1 MFSYPFFNDKDV
13 KVKIIAKNILAAVLL
28 FTLNQSFATDNDM
41 AMHKSLLN
49 MQNQISDLEDKL
61 AAKDG
66 QIDELNYK
74 IKQLETENSSLRAQI
89 EKLNSAPAQNNDVS
103 DTQTAKEQSKF
114 VENGETKEI
123 PFERTSG
130 VGSATAK
137 KVETTKIAD
146 AKAQKD
152 EKSSSDGLDKADDK
166 AKKLYN
172 EAYALLNKGQFDK
185 SAKLFS
191 NYVEKYQYN
200 TLTPNAWYWLGQIQ
214 YKQNKYQDARISFL
228 NTAKFKGTA
237 KRADALYKLGI
248 TSKALGDKAKA
259 KRFFEVLI
267 KTYPTSS
274 SSTLA
279 KKELESLK

>member
-1 MFSYPFFNDKDV
+1 M
-13 KVKIIAKNILAAVLL
+13 KIIAKNILAAVLL
-28 FTLNQSFATDNDM
+28 FTLSSAYAGNNEM
-41 AMHKSLLN
+41 AMQKSLLN
-49 MQNQISDLEDKL
+49 MQNQISDLEDKI

-74 IKQLETENSSLRAQI
+74 IKQLETENSSLREQI
-89 EKLNSAPAQNNDVS
+89 AKLNSVSSQNLVPSENEN
-103 DTQTAKEQSKF
+103 QKESSKF
-114 VENGETKEI
+114 VANGETKEI

-137 KVETTKIAD
+137 KLDTVKTAESKTQNED
-146 AKAQKD
+146 
-152 EKSSSDGLDKADDK
+152 KSSSDGLDKVDDS

-191 NYVEKYQYN
+191 SYVEKYKNN

-214 YKQNKYQDARISFL
+214 YKQNKFQDARISFL

-237 KRADALYKLGI
+237 KRPDALYKLGI

-279 KKELESLK
+279 KKELESIK

>member
-130 VGSATAK
+130 FGSAAAK
-137 KVETTKIAD
+137 KVETAKNAD
-146 AKAQKD
+146 VKTQKT
-152 EKSSSDGLDKADDK
+152 ESPSSDGLDKADDS

-191 NYVEKYQYN
+191 NYVEKYKNN

-237 KRADALYKLGI
+237 KRDDALYKLGI
-248 TSKALGDKAKA
+248 TSKALGDNAKA

>member
-1 MFSYPFFNDKDV
+1 M
-13 KVKIIAKNILAAVLL
+13 KIIAKNILAAVLL
-28 FTLNQSFATDNDM
+28 FTLSHAYADNNDM
-41 AMHKSLLN
+41 AMQKSLLN

-74 IKQLETENSSLRAQI
+74 IKQLESENATLKDQI
-89 EKLNSAPAQNNDVS
+89 AKLNSSPSQNSVS
-103 DTQTAKEQSKF
+103 SDNESQKEQNKF

-130 VGSATAK
+130 IGSATAK
-137 KVETTKIAD
+137 KSDTVKTADTKT
-146 AKAQKD
+146 QKED
-152 EKSSSDGLDKADDK
+152 NPSSDGLDKADDS

-185 SAKLFS
+185 SAKLFTS
-191 NYVEKYQYN
+191 YVDKYKNN

-214 YKQNKYQDARISFL
+214 YKQNKFQDARISFL

-248 TSKALGDKAKA
+248 TSKALGDNAKA

>member
-1 MFSYPFFNDKDV
+1 M
-13 KVKIIAKNILAAVLL
+13 KIIAKNILAAVLL

-130 VGSATAK
+130 FGSATAK

-191 NYVEKYQYN
+191 NYVEKYQNN

>member
-1 MFSYPFFNDKDV
+1 M
-13 KVKIIAKNILAAVLL
+13 KIIAKNILAAVLL

-130 VGSATAK
+130 VGRATAK
-137 KVETTKIAD
+137 KV
-146 AKAQKD
+146 
-152 EKSSSDGLDKADDK
+152 
-166 AKKLYN
+166 
-172 EAYALLNKGQFDK
+172 
-185 SAKLFS
+185 
-191 NYVEKYQYN
+191 
-200 TLTPNAWYWLGQIQ
+200 
-214 YKQNKYQDARISFL
+214 
-228 NTAKFKGTA
+228 
-237 KRADALYKLGI
+237 
-248 TSKALGDKAKA
+248 
-259 KRFFEVLI
+259 
-267 KTYPTSS
+267 
-274 SSTLA
+274 
-279 KKELESLK
+279 